1 MKCMYRARSTPKST
15 SHHITSHH
23 ITSHHIT
30 HTHTQSKRGRKIAHT
45 YMTHISMYMHTYR
58 CLSSS
63 ISSMF
68 MTANHFLT
76 ILLCS
81 QLQFIMLH
89 ASNQEKVLIYRAHFK
104 PYCVVCAFLEFV
116 HCSATFVCVCVW
128 VSECVCVCARACA
141 CACAFASDTYHVKTH
156 CIETCSFKTYCTE
169 ACSLGCTGLYMQDPW

>member
-1 MKCMYRARSTPKST
+1 MQTCILAICVGMHARRSISAICSMHIDEMHVSGAEHAKKHFT

-89 ASNQEKVLIYRAHFK
+89 ASNQEKVLIYIAHFK

-116 HCSATFVCVCVW
+116 HCSATFVCVCV
-128 VSECVCVCARACA
+128 
-141 CACAFASDTYHVKTH
+141 
-156 CIETCSFKTYCTE
+156 
-169 ACSLGCTGLYMQDPW
+169 